1 MMARIGQ
8 MTDKANRAIVKSI
21 TRLKQCLYISIFRI
35 LTYGFMNLGWIIHEM
50 MPLRRPLLRYFGGEV
65 AFREADVLTVLGG
78 FDDGGYLGQY
88 TVHQEEADGGQDAV
102 VDHAD
107 RGTEKAADQQ
117 QDAEG

>member
-1 MMARIGQ
+1 MGLGGINKLTTIISEIQTFQSRRIISLHI
-8 MTDKANRAIVKSI
+8 KCVLNNVSPSK
-21 TRLKQCLYISIFRI
+21 RLRNGL
-35 LTYGFMNLGWIIHEM
+35 LG
-50 MPLRRPLLRYFGGEV
+50 RPLLRYFGGEV

-107 RGTEKAADQQ
+107 RGTEEAADQQ